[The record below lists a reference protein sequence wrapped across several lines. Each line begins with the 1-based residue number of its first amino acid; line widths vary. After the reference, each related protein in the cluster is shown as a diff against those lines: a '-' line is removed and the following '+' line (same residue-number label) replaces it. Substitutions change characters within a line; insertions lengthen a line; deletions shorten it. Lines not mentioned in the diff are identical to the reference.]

1 MDMEKVAILG
11 GGSWGTALALL
22 LARGERCPTRL
33 SLWVHDPALAAT
45 LRGRRVNDVYLPGF
59 ELPALVDVTTNLR
72 LAMSGAEL
80 VVGVMPSAHAREIY
94 ASALEGVTEPPPFLS
109 ATKGIEPER
118 LLRMSQV
125 IEEVVQLRTGRP
137 GRVAALSGPSFAR
150 EVARGDPV
158 AVVAASRNL
167 ELALQVQELFSGPTF
182 RVYTN
187 EDIVGVEMGG
197 AVKNIIA
204 IAAGICVGL
213 GFGQSTLAALIT
225 RGAAEIA
232 RLACAL
238 GADPRTPA
246 GLSGIG
252 DLVLTATG
260 ALSRNRSVGIEL
272 GRGRKLDEILHS
284 TRMVA
289 EGVGTTA
296 AVMEMAGRHR
306 VEMPI
311 TAQMYAT
318 LYQGRAP
325 RDAIR
330 ELMQRPLRVE

>member
-1 MDMEKVAILG
+1 METVAILG

-22 LARGERCPTRL
+22 LARGERCPKQLR
-33 SLWVHDPALAAT
+33 LWVHDRALAAT
-45 LRGRRVNDVYLPGF
+45 LRERRVNEVYLPGF
-59 ELPALVDVTTNLR
+59 ELPAAVEVTTDLR
-72 LAMSGAEL
+72 QATAGADL
-80 VVGVMPSAHAREIY
+80 VIGVMPSAHAREIY
-94 ASALEGVTEPPPFLS
+94 TAVLEGVKDPPPFLS

-118 LLRMSQV
+118 LLRMSEV
-125 IEEVVQLRTGRP
+125 VEEVAKVETGKP
-137 GRVAALSGPSFAR
+137 ARVAVLSGPSFAR
-150 EVARGDPV
+150 EVARGDPI
-158 AVVAASRNL
+158 AVVAASRDL
-167 ELALQVQELFSGPTF
+167 ELARQVQELFSGPTF

-187 EDIVGVEMGG
+187 QDVVGVEMGG

-225 RGAAEIA
+225 RGAAEIS

-272 GRGRKLDEILHS
+272 GRGRKLDEILRS

-296 AVMEMAGRHR
+296 AVREMARRGG

-311 TAQMYAT
+311 TEQMYAA
-318 LYQGRAP
+318 LYEGRAP
-325 RDAIR
+325 REAIR
-330 ELMQRPLRVE
+330 ELMQRRLREE

>member
-1 MDMEKVAILG
+1 MEKIAILG

-22 LARGERCPTRL
+22 LARSERRPERL
-33 SLWVHDPALAAT
+33 SLWVHDPDLARAM
-45 LRGRRVNDVYLPGF
+45 RERRVNETYFPGF
-59 ELPALVDVTTNLR
+59 ELPETIEITGDLR
-72 LAMSGAEL
+72 EAMAGAEL
-80 VVGVMPSAHAREIY
+80 AVGVMPSAHAREIY
-94 ASALEGVTEPPPFLS
+94 TAALEGIGEPPAFLS
-109 ATKGIEPER
+109 ATKGLEIGR

-125 IEEVVQLRTGRP
+125 IEEVVRARTSTAP
-137 GRVAALSGPSFAR
+137 RVAALSGPSFAL

-158 AVVAASRNL
+158 AVVAASGDRD
-167 ELALQVQELFSGPTF
+167 LAREVQELFSGPTF
-182 RVYTN
+182 RVYTSN
-187 EDIVGVEMGG
+187 DIVGVELGG

-225 RGAAEIA
+225 RGAAEMG

-238 GADPRTPA
+238 GAEPRTLA

-260 ALSRNRSVGIEL
+260 TLSRNRSVGIEL

-284 TRMVA
+284 MRMVA

-296 AVMEMAGRHR
+296 AAVELARR
-306 VEMPI
+306 AAVEMPI
-311 TAQMYAT
+311 TEQMYAV
-318 LYQGRAP
+318 LYQNRPP

-330 ELMQRPLRVE
+330 ELMQRRLKEE